1 MQFVRFPLMAIVSRL
16 KFKCDYESH
25 AHSAPTRDL
34 TTCARIYHDWLRA
47 REFLL
52 TLYHSFFLGKKAFYK
67 LLRRFYSSRVAVQS
81 TPSYSNYVNR
91 IYSSDWKRW
100 LSLTHRDNLNYA
112 INFQNTLLK
121 YNPISKNSN
130 CMFDWYLFIFFFIIS
145 YKILKIS

>member
-1 MQFVRFPLMAIVSRL
+1 MAIVSRL

-52 TLYHSFFLGKKAFYK
+52 ILYHSFFLGKKAFYE

-91 IYSSDWKRW
+91 IYSSDWKCW

-112 INFQNTLLK
+112 INFQNTLLV
-121 YNPISKNSN
+121 ILFLRTLIA
-130 CMFDWYLFIFFFIIS
+130 CLIDIYLFIFFIIS
-145 YKILKIS
+145 YKILKIF